1 MGGQPRHK
9 RYSCIV
15 DEIDKCHPST
25 ILEVGTHRANTAI
38 AMIKAAMQHKDDVY
52 YYGFDLFDFLTE
64 EMAVEEHHGK
74 SFPNLVSAKF
84 KLADYPHILIMGNT
98 RKTLSKF
105 KPDRPIDFVFIDG
118 GHSVET
124 IQSDWDNI
132 KQLMHKDT
140 VVIFDDYYENT
151 DDVGCKSIIDS
162 LGDEY
167 VVEKI
172 SEPKKIESKKRDLGK
187 QVLSMIK
194 VSLK

>member
-1 MGGQPRHK
+1 MGGQPRHR
-9 RYSCIV
+9 RYSCII
-15 DEIDKCHPST
+15 DEINKCHPST

-64 EMAVEEHHGK
+64 EMAIEEHHGK

-84 KLADYPHILIMGNT
+84 KLADYPHTLIMGNT
-98 RKTLSKF
+98 QKTLPKF

-124 IQSDWDNI
+124 IQSDWNSI

-151 DDVGCKSIIDS
+151 DETGCKSIFDS
-162 LGDEY
+162 LSDEY
-167 VVEKI
+167 SVEKI
-172 SEPKKIESKKRDLGK
+172 SVPFSIASEKRELGRYEISL
-187 QVLSMIK
+187 VK

>member
-1 MGGQPRHK
+1 MGGQPRHR
-9 RYSCIV
+9 RYSCII
-15 DEIDKCHPST
+15 DEINKCHPST

-64 EMAVEEHHGK
+64 EMAIEEHHGK

-84 KLADYPHILIMGNT
+84 KLADYPHTLIMGNT
-98 RKTLSKF
+98 QKTLPKF

-124 IQSDWDNI
+124 IQSDWNSI

-151 DDVGCKSIIDS
+151 DETGCKSIVDS
-162 LGDEY
+162 LSDEY
-167 VVEKI
+167 SVEKI
-172 SEPKKIESKKRDLGK
+172 SVPFSIASEKRELGRHEISL
-187 QVLSMIK
+187 VK

>member
-1 MGGQPRHK
+1 MGGQPRHR
-9 RYSCIV
+9 RYSCII
-15 DEIDKCHPST
+15 DEINKCHPST

-64 EMAVEEHHGK
+64 EMAIEEHHGK

-84 KLADYPHILIMGNT
+84 KLADYPHTLIMGNT
-98 RKTLSKF
+98 QKTLPKF

-124 IQSDWDNI
+124 IQSDWNSI

-140 VVIFDDYYENT
+140 VVIFDDYYEYT
-151 DDVGCKSIIDS
+151 DETGCKSIVDS
-162 LGDEY
+162 LSDEY
-167 VVEKI
+167 SVEKI
-172 SEPKKIESKKRDLGK
+172 SVPFSIASEKRELGRYEISL
-187 QVLSMIK
+187 VK